1 MIQISKGQIGCILEL
16 KGNFYFSITLRKQ
29 RPLILLSFS
38 LSLEREDKELAT
50 TLKNLFGGEL
60 KENDKLI
67 ISIRDIESCY
77 KVAKFFENYDFLT
90 SKKEKILAWKRV
102 VEIVKN
108 KDHLKKEGF
117 LEICKLKDEISGTKT
132 FEKFSSMIERGELS
146 FENFELRKKI
156 SEGKKRL
163 EKIKEKI

>member
-1 MIQISKGQIGCILEL
+1 MIHLSKEQIGCILEL
-16 KGNFYFSITLRKQ
+16 KGNFYLSITFRKQ

-38 LSLEREDKELAT
+38 LSLEKEDKELAMV
-50 TLKNLFGGEL
+50 LKNLFGGEL
-60 KENDKLI
+60 KEDNKLMLNV
-67 ISIRDIESCY
+67 RDVESCY
-77 KVAKFFENYDFLT
+77 KVAKFFESYDFLT

-108 KDHLKKEGF
+108 KEHLKKEGF

-132 FEKFSSMIERGELS
+132 FENFNSMIERGELS